1 MWFREALIR
10 ALVVCALQNCL
21 IGADGYLKLADFSL
35 AKPLPC
41 VLDIGNGRVEAVGIS
56 YTMCGSPEFMAPEC
70 VLSLGYDRTADY
82 WAFGCLLYE
91 LFFGK
96 NPFDHSGNL
105 KATFVAVASIGL
117 GKTTISFPPEAAGTN
132 EWVEDLLQRLLVCK
146 SRRIVSPHLFGHPFL
161 ESLDINQLRRKEI
174 VAPFRA
180 GLQSSTETSRFAMP
194 APEDLIEAPI
204 IGPLEP
210 DPFASW
216 CGPQ

>member
-1 MWFREALIR
+1 M
-10 ALVVCALQNCL
+10 
-21 IGADGYLKLADFSL
+21 
-35 AKPLPC
+35 
-41 VLDIGNGRVEAVGIS
+41 
-56 YTMCGSPEFMAPEC
+56 
-70 VLSLGYDRTADY
+70 LSLGYDRTADY

-174 VAPFRA
+174 VAPFRPV
-180 GLQSSTETSRFAMP
+180 LQSSTDTSASPCPPLKILSRPPSSGHWSPTVRGRGVDHNEVFT
-194 APEDLIEAPI
+194 APRGGAGGGRPPLSFMGALVGILPQPDLAVI
-204 IGPLEP
+204 
-210 DPFASW
+210 AS
-216 CGPQ
+216 